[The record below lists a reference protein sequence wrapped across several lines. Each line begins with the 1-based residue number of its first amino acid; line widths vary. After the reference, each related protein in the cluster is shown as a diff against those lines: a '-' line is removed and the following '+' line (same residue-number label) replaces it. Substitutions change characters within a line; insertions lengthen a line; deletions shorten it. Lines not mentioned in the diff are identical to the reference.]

1 MNYFAQSKG
10 DELIMAA
17 TGRLIVILAAEV
29 VGYATLIRA
38 DEKGTL
44 EQLEAHRDQFIYPK
58 IAECSGRL
66 VKGNWRLSARR
77 VRKPNRGGAVRRRA
91 ATRHGRS

>member
-58 IAECSGRL
+58 IRL
-66 VKGNWRLSARR
+66 IRLSQVDQYLGLPGRIR
-77 VRKPNRGGAVRRRA
+77 NGAGFVCQ
-91 ATRHGRS
+91 